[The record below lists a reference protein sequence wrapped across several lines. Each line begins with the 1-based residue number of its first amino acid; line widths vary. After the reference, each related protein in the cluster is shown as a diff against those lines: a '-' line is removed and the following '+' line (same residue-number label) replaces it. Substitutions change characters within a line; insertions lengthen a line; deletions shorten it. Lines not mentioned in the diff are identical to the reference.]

1 MPELPEVETVRQIL
15 RSEII
20 EKTIQKIEIH
30 KPEDEAKRRVSLIK
44 EIAEEEFINTLVGKV
59 IHEIDRKGKWLFFIL
74 TNREKIKTQVLI
86 SHLGM
91 TGKYFIE
98 ERLLT

>member
-1 MPELPEVETVRQIL
+1 M
-15 RSEII
+15 S
-20 EKTIQKIEIH
+20 
-30 KPEDEAKRRVSLIK
+30 
-44 EIAEEEFINTLVGKV
+44 EEEFINLLKDKT

-74 TNREKIKTQVLI
+74 ANREKIKTQVLI

-98 ERLLT
+98 EKLLTPEQKKLFKKHNSKESRVLSFYLDNSQNQINNHIIIIIIF